1 MATNLR
7 SRKNAVSETMVAYA
21 RRVALVIA
29 LASAMFALFVGLSV
43 GEDESGRGAPAVPP
57 SAARNTVE
65 APAPPLV
72 VVPEPARPVVAPEP
86 ARPVVAPDGVRIPA
100 IGVDAPLIPLGL
112 NPDRTLAVPT
122 KAKIA
127 GWYTGAPTPGEVGPA
142 IVVGHVDWRGEL
154 GVFKRLDQ
162 LRPGDQVEF
171 SSGDDVTTTFA
182 VTRSERVSKEAFPT
196 QRVYGD
202 TAGPELR
209 LITCGG
215 VFDRSSGH
223 YRDNVIVYAN
233 VVRQTQ

>member
-1 MATNLR
+1 MT
-7 SRKNAVSETMVAYA
+7 ETLAAYA
-21 RRVALVIA
+21 RRAALILAAAMVVVAAAVF
-29 LASAMFALFVGLSV
+29 LASAADTPAGHAQPT
-43 GEDESGRGAPAVPP
+43 GQIAPTAPATAPGQ
-57 SAARNTVE
+57 AI
-65 APAPPLV
+65 PAP
-72 VVPEPARPVVAPEP
+72 RPVVAPEP
-86 ARPVVAPDGVRIPA
+86 PRPVVAPDRVRIAA
-100 IGVDAPLIPLGL
+100 IGVNAPLIPLGL

-122 KAKIA
+122 TAGIA

-142 IVVGHVDWRGEL
+142 IVVGHVDWRGEH

-171 SSGDDVTTTFA
+171 RSGDDVTSTFV

-215 VFDRSSGH
+215 VFDRTSGH
-223 YRDNVIVYAN
+223 YRDNVIVYAKAVGETN
-233 VVRQTQ
+233 R